1 MPIGVI
7 TNVLAVIIG
16 GIIGTAVGPR
26 ISERFKNGLNTIFGI
41 CAMTMGVSS
50 IALMENMPA
59 VILSV
64 IVGTCLGFV
73 IHLGD
78 RITAGA
84 MHMQRGISRIFGEKL
99 MSGSGLGREEYEAT
113 LVTVIVLFCA
123 SGTGIYGCIVS
134 GMTGDHSILLAK
146 SILDLPTALIFACA
160 LGGVVSFIALPQ
172 LLIFL
177 LMFFL
182 AGVIYPFCSPTM
194 INDFKACG
202 GVLLLATGFR
212 MIKVKEFPIADMI
225 PAMLLVMPVSHLWVT
240 YVLPI
245 VAG

>member
-1 MPIGVI
+1 
-7 TNVLAVIIG
+7 
-16 GIIGTAVGPR
+16 
-26 ISERFKNGLNTIFGI
+26 
-41 CAMTMGVSS
+41 MTMGVSS

-64 IVGTCLGFV
+64 IVGTCLGFA

-84 MHMQRGISRIFGEKL
+84 MYMQRGISRVFGEKM
-99 MSGSGLGREEYEAT
+99 MSGSGLGKEEYEMT

-160 LGGVVSFIALPQ
+160 LGGVVSFIAIPQ

-177 LMFFL
+177 VMFLL
-182 AGVIYPFCSPTM
+182 AGVIYPFCTPSM

-225 PAMLLVMPVSHLWVT
+225 PAMLIVMPVSYLWVA
-240 YVLPI
+240 YVLPV

>member
-7 TNVLAVIIG
+7 TNVLAVIVG
-16 GIIGTAVGPR
+16 GIIGTIVGPR
-26 ISERFKNGLNTIFGI
+26 LSENFKNGLNTIFGV

-50 IALMENMPA
+50 IVLMENMPA

-64 IVGTCLGFV
+64 IAGTCLGLI

-84 MHMQRGISRIFGEKL
+84 MYMQRGLSRIMGEKR
-99 MSGSGLGREEYEAT
+99 MSGAGLSREEYEMT
-113 LVTVIVLFCA
+113 LVTVIVLFCS
-123 SGTGIYGCIVS
+123 SGTGIYGSIVS
-134 GMTGDHSILLAK
+134 GMTGDHSVLLAK

-160 LGGVVSFIALPQ
+160 LGGVVCFIAIPQ
-172 LLIFL
+172 AIIFL
-177 LMFFL
+177 LLFFL
-182 AGVIYPFCSPTM
+182 AGAIYPFCSPSM

-225 PAMLLVMPVSHLWVT
+225 PAMILAMPLSHVWST
-240 YVLPI
+240 YILPL

>member
-26 ISERFKNGLNTIFGI
+26 ISERFKNSLNTIFGI

-50 IALMENMPA
+50 IVMMENMPA

-64 IVGTCLGFV
+64 IAGTCVGLA

-84 MHMQRGISRIFGEKL
+84 MLMQRGISRIFGEKL
-99 MSGSGLGREEYEAT
+99 MPGSGLSKAEYETT

-123 SGTGIYGCIVS
+123 SGTGIYGSIVS

-160 LGGVVSFIALPQ
+160 LGGVVSFIAIPQ
-172 LLIFL
+172 LVIFL
-177 LMFFL
+177 LMFFM
-182 AGVIYPFCSPTM
+182 AGVIYPFCTPSM

-225 PAMLLVMPVSHLWVT
+225 PAMLFVMPVSYLWVT
-240 YVLPI
+240 YVLPV